1 MCRSLRRTSAP
12 LPHRSPGAADA
23 WPASM
28 THVLLA
34 EDDHE
39 VRRLLAGALRQ
50 QGYRI
55 TEADSGPTLLEQLWK
70 RAASK
75 SSFDLI
81 ISDIRL
87 PGITGLEVLQALRT
101 RADPRD
107 EYRPQLH
114 ETPIILITAF
124 GDAEVHRGAAR
135 LGAIVF
141 DKPFEIDDL
150 SACAQR
156 LVPAN
161 DDEFDDAITDPYNED
176 GGSD

>member
-1 MCRSLRRTSAP
+1 
-12 LPHRSPGAADA
+12 
-23 WPASM
+23 M

-39 VRRLLAGALRQ
+39 VRWLLAAALRQ
-50 QGYRI
+50 QGYQI
-55 TEADSGPTLLEQLWK
+55 TEADSGPKLLEQLWK

-87 PGITGLEVLQALRT
+87 PGMTGLEVLQALRT

-107 EYRPQLH
+107 EYRPQIH

-135 LGAIVF
+135 LGSTTSAPARSASSRPTPTSSTTRSRTRTTMMEAAI
-141 DKPFEIDDL
+141 ERER
-150 SACAQR
+150 SAR
-156 LVPAN
+156 
-161 DDEFDDAITDPYNED
+161 
-176 GGSD
+176 